1 RARASAPSASHH
13 DVNGSGSRIVPARP
27 APAYMTAGMPAITNS
42 HQPAGTRHTANLRKK
57 RISPTRPW
65 WKSTRTTPA
74 MPGEYTA
81 RIKSGF
87 ATLISPKRAKTAS
100 GKTMTSR
107 AIPHVKPQ
115 VIARNC
121 AIGLALA
128 HPGDRQ
134 PGIAFELT
142 KRLPLRRR
150 NLTEPLLFDLCV
162 RAFAKHASG
171 QQTGAQRDLE
181 RVYSIDPG
189 FPFVKIAQELMAPSN
204 V

>member
-13 DVNGSGSRIVPARP
+13 DVNGSGSRIVPARA

-42 HQPAGTRHTANLRKK
+42 HQPAGARHTANLRKK

-81 RIKSGF
+81 RMKSGF

-107 AIPHVKPQ
+107 AIPHVKPK

-121 AIGLALA
+121 AIGLAISPRLA
-128 HPGDRQ
+128 LKSPRVALPDFSRGGGGG
-134 PGIAFELT
+134 GIENGIVAQVLLEG
-142 KRLPLRRR
+142 RLNPPER
-150 NLTEPLLFDLCV
+150 TAE
-162 RAFAKHASG
+162 SG
-171 QQTGAQRDLE
+171 G
-181 RVYSIDPG
+181 
-189 FPFVKIAQELMAPSN
+189 
-204 V
+204 